1 MRDWRSGVLALALMA
16 IATMTPARVTNAQ
29 APPPPFFQ
37 RGAMGGDKPSPK
49 TVQLE
54 KRAEQL
60 SAQYKKKPTP
70 QVKSRAAQAWYEYG
84 HVRMTDSALS
94 PRQKYRPA
102 LKAFRQALK
111 LNPNHKQAKTEKDM
125 IESIYRQMGMPI
137 PG

>member
-1 MRDWRSGVLALALMA
+1 MRHWRSGVLALGLVAMA
-16 IATMTPARVTNAQ
+16 AAMPGQVANAQ
-29 APPPPFFQ
+29 APPPPFF
-37 RGAMGGDKPSPK
+37 RGGAAGGDKPSPK

-54 KRAEQL
+54 KRAVQL

-70 QVKSRAAQAWYEYG
+70 QLKNQAAQAWYEYG
-84 HVRMTDSALS
+84 HVRMTDNALS

-111 LNPNHKQAKTEKDM
+111 LNPNHKQAKAEKDM